1 MSADRVDNA
10 ETDEDGGGGDEKYE
24 IMALRETVGNGGQT
38 CSVMPKPST
47 RTIQSWMSAPC
58 GGCGGRNWE

>member
-1 MSADRVDNA
+1 
-10 ETDEDGGGGDEKYE
+10 
-24 IMALRETVGNGGQT
+24 MALRKTVGDGGQT

-58 GGCGGRNWE
+58 GGCGRRKGENEITQRESGEDGGNVLS